1 MQAFPFLKVHTMVV
15 TSLYAALLALLFV
28 ALSVRTLRLRKRL
41 RIAIG
46 DGGNSQMLRAM
57 RVHANFA
64 EYVPLSLVALLLLE
78 MQGASAGLVHGV
90 GLCLLT
96 GRIAHAYGVS
106 QVNETFRL
114 RVAGMALTF
123 TALVAAALA
132 LLGSAIRA
140 LVS

>member
-1 MQAFPFLKVHTMVV
+1 MVV

-41 RIAIG
+41 HIAIG
-46 DGGNSQMLRAM
+46 DGGNPQMLRAM

-78 MQGASAGLVHGV
+78 MQGAFAGLVHGV
-90 GLCLLT
+90 GLCLLI

-106 QVNETFRL
+106 RVNETFRF